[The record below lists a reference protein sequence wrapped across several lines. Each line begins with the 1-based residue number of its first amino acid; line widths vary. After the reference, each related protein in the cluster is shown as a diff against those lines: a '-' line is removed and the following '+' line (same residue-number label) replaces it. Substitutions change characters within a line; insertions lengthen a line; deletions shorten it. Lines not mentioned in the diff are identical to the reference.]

1 MRASGIGGQAVME
14 GIMMKNKADYALAV
28 RLPNG
33 EIHVEKDVY
42 PGFLAGKKILSLPFI
57 RGAFNFVDSMVL
69 GMGTLMRSSLLTE
82 GEEEV
87 ELTEEER
94 AEREKGDSLYV
105 TITVCISILMAVAL
119 FMLLPLWISNFF
131 RKFIE
136 SSMIMAVIEGM
147 TRLAIFITYICLI
160 SKMKEIQRVFMY
172 HGAEHKCINCIE
184 SGLELTVE
192 NVRKSSK
199 QHKRCGTSFLLI
211 VVIISTLV
219 FMFVKTDT
227 LWLRM
232 VSRILLL
239 PVITGISYEFLRL
252 AGRSEAKIVDLLSRP
267 GLMLQ
272 GLTTKEP
279 EDDMIEVAIASVEA
293 VFDWKGYLKENFP
306 EVEISEE
313 VAHE

>member
-1 MRASGIGGQAVME
+1 M
-14 GIMMKNKADYALAV
+14 
-28 RLPNG
+28 
-33 EIHVEKDVY
+33 
-42 PGFLAGKKILSLPFI
+42 AGKKILSLPFI

-136 SSMIMAVIEGM
+136 SAMIMAVIEGM

-199 QHKRCGTSFLLI
+199 QHKRCGTSFLFIVIIVSIFIGFFIQTGNVWTRLI
-211 VVIISTLV
+211 VRL
-219 FMFVKTDT
+219 
-227 LWLRM
+227 
-232 VSRILLL
+232 LLL
-239 PVITGISYEFLRL
+239 PVIAGISYEFIRL
-252 AGRSEAKIVDLLSRP
+252 AGRSESPIVNLLSKP
-267 GLMLQ
+267 GLAMQ
-272 GLTTKEP
+272 NLTTKEP
-279 EDDMIEVAIASVEA
+279 DDGMIEVAIAAVEA
-293 VFDWKGYLKENFP
+293 VFDWKAFFAEEEAKE
-306 EVEISEE
+306 S
-313 VAHE
+313 